1 MTKHLKVEEFNE
13 LVLNSDKPVLI
24 DFYAAWCAPCKMLA
38 PTIEKISENNP
49 DVNVYKV
56 NVDEQGQL
64 AQKYGVMSIPT
75 LISFK
80 NGKIHKQAMGFMPES
95 KVLDLLK

>member
-1 MTKHLKVEEFNE
+1 MVKHLKVEEFNE
-13 LVLNSDKPVLI
+13 LVTKSEKPVLI
-24 DFYAAWCAPCKMLA
+24 DFYASWCAPCKMLA
-38 PTIEKISENNP
+38 PTIDKIANERE

-64 AQKYGVMSIPT
+64 AQQFGVMSIPT

-80 NGKIHKQAMGFMPES
+80 DGKVHKQALGFMPEN